1 MEPFGDRR
9 VPGTDIGLAKGLREP
24 GPDRVIPGFLAV
36 HLTSFWLT
44 IGHPGHQ
51 LEDIRTSGQD
61 WRTGMTFDMTASSPR
76 SLVAP
81 QGAGGSNLCSSVQ
94 RGLRLFAKKTL

>member
-1 MEPFGDRR
+1 MFDMEPFGDKR

-24 GPDRVIPGFLAV
+24 GPEVVIPRFLAV
-36 HLTSFWLT
+36 HLTSFCLAT
-44 IGHPGHQ
+44 RHPGHQ

-61 WRTGMTFDMTASSPR
+61 WRTGMTFDMTEMGLR

-81 QGAGGSNLCSSVQ
+81 KGAGGSPSL
-94 RGLRLFAKKTL
+94 